1 MTSLFKCLKK
11 GIKECDCFG
20 TFITFRIN
28 KDNELK
34 SVFGGCST
42 LMYSL
47 IAIIYISY
55 MSYRFIARKNINF
68 INAYRIVD
76 SEPFINLTDIGFNFA
91 FGLETSE
98 SEIPYVENDIP
109 FFNYSVF
116 LVEWIGD
123 KGITKSVI
131 PTKKCEENDFHNL
144 VDKSFKK
151 SNLDKLICPDWGGIN
166 YTLEGTYM
174 DYYYKYIII
183 QIGLTE
189 YAFK

>member
-1 MTSLFKCLKK
+1 
-11 GIKECDCFG
+11 
-20 TFITFRIN
+20 
-28 KDNELK
+28 
-34 SVFGGCST
+34 
-42 LMYSL
+42 
-47 IAIIYISY
+47 

-123 KGITKSVI
+123 QGITKINI
-131 PTKKCEENDFHNL
+131 PIK
-144 VDKSFKK
+144 
-151 SNLDKLICPDWGGIN
+151 
-166 YTLEGTYM
+166 
-174 DYYYKYIII
+174 
-183 QIGLTE
+183 
-189 YAFK
+189 